1 PANPTGTML
10 AREEI
15 VALARYC
22 TRSGIRLVSDEI
34 YHGLS
39 YGGIAA
45 VTAAAVSDDAIV
57 VNSFSKYF
65 SMTGWRLGWMIVPQ
79 KLLRAVECL
88 AQNFFISP
96 PSLSQRVALA
106 AFDCH
111 DELQRNLARYAENR
125 TLLLSELPKAGFD
138 RLAPADGAFYLYADV
153 GHLTND
159 SVEFCRR
166 MLAETGVA
174 CTPGIDFDRAR
185 GNATLRL
192 SFAGST
198 ATMAE

>member
-1 PANPTGTML
+1 
-10 AREEI
+10 
-15 VALARYC
+15 
-22 TRSGIRLVSDEI
+22 
-34 YHGLS
+34 
-39 YGGIAA
+39 
-45 VTAAAVSDDAIV
+45 
-57 VNSFSKYF
+57 
-65 SMTGWRLGWMIVPQ
+65 SMTGWRLGWMVVPQ

-96 PSLSQRVALA
+96 PSLSQHAALA

-125 TLLLSELPKAGFD
+125 ALLLSELPKAGFD

-159 SVEFCRR
+159 SAEFCRR
-166 MLAETGVA
+166 MLGETGIA
-174 CTPGIDFDRAR
+174 CTPGTDFDRAR

-198 ATMAE
+198 ATMAEAARRLRLWRKL